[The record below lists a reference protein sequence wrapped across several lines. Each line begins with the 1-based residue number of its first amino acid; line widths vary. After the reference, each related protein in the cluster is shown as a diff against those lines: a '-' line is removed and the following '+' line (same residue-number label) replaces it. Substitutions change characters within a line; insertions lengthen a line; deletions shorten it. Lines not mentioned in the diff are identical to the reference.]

1 MQHQSE
7 FSLKYGQMEGRWI
20 MKGDTFDLKTSK
32 ILNMSLNMTLRQDR
46 SLRDPHVINDRSM
59 SIFHVVRTEL

>member
-46 SLRDPHVINDRSM
+46 SLRDPHAINDRSL
-59 SIFHVVRTEL
+59 SNFHVVRTEL